1 MAPLR
6 AMMRTWN
13 RIATRCRK
21 RGRWWRYA
29 VAWPWWRRYRARPVP
44 PVARVT
50 PATPWAETR
59 QRVVRALNPVG
70 AAVGDR
76 VLMTMPRRAVLGAS
90 FLVYMVP
97 VLALLAG
104 AVVGQRLGPAWG
116 LSPTGGAVLLGLAA
130 LAAAW
135 LALRIVSRNLGRR
148 ESFQVKIVRVV
159 QKGEVDAV
167 DQHSAG
173 L

>member
-1 MAPLR
+1 MEAYPGEQ
-6 AMMRTWN
+6 MQEEGQVVEV
-13 RIATRCRK
+13 
-21 RGRWWRYA
+21 RGGVALVEA
-29 VAWPWWRRYRARPVP
+29 VQNDACASCGARNACHALGGERR
-44 PVARVT
+44 
-50 PATPWAETR
+50 
-59 QRVVRALNPVG
+59 RVVRALNPVG

-76 VLMTMPRRAVLGAS
+76 VLMSMPRRAVLGAS

-104 AVVGQRLGPAWG
+104 AVTGQHLGPAWG
-116 LSPTGGAVLLGLAA
+116 LSPTSGAVSLGLGA

-135 LALRIVSRNLGRR
+135 LGLRIVSRNLGRR

-167 DQHSAG
+167 EQHSAG

>member
-1 MAPLR
+1 MESYR
-6 AMMRTWN
+6 HQMQEEGRVVEV
-13 RIATRCRK
+13 
-21 RGRWWRYA
+21 RGGLALVEA
-29 VAWPWWRRYRARPVP
+29 VQSDACASCGARD
-44 PVARVT
+44 ACH
-50 PATPWAETR
+50 ALGGDR

-97 VLALLAG
+97 VLALLVG

-148 ESFQVKIVRVV
+148 DSFQVKIVRVV